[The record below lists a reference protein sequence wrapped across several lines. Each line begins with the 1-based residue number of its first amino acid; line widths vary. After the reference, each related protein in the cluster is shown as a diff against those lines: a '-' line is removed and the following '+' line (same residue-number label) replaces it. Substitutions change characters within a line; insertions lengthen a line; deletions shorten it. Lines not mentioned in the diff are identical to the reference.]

1 MEDGVKRPTRARRTR
16 RRIIDAAAALFVAEG
31 YGATTL
37 EQIAARAGV
46 AVQTIYFHFG
56 NKRTLLKEAV
66 DVASVGDDE
75 PVPLLERPWVQ
86 ALRVEPDP
94 HRVLEGWIAGSRE
107 ISERVA
113 GILGV
118 VRDAAV
124 VDPEMAEQW
133 AVNEEQRATAFR
145 VLVDLLAE
153 RDALRPGLDV
163 DEATDIVFAVLSVD
177 VYLLLTTRRGWSSQ
191 RWQRWTT
198 ETLRA
203 SLLA

>member
-1 MEDGVKRPTRARRTR
+1 MADGVKKRVTR
-16 RRIIDAAAALFVAEG
+16 RRIVDAAAELFVAQG
-31 YGATTL
+31 YGSTTL

-56 NKRTLLKEAV
+56 NKRTVLKEAV

-75 PVPLLERPWVQ
+75 PVPLLDRPWMDE
-86 ALRVEPDP
+86 LRAETDP
-94 HRVLEGWIAGSRE
+94 ARVLEGWVAASRE
-107 ISERVA
+107 IIERVA
-113 GILGV
+113 GVMGV

-133 AVNEEQRATAFR
+133 TVNEEQRAIAFR
-145 VLVDLLAE
+145 AFVDLLVARDGLREDLTAE
-153 RDALRPGLDV
+153 D
-163 DEATDIVFAVLSVD
+163 ATDIVVVVLSIEVF
-177 VYLLLTTRRGWSSQ
+177 LLLTTKRGWTPE

-203 SLLA
+203 GLLTGA

>member
-1 MEDGVKRPTRARRTR
+1 MADGVKKRVTR
-16 RRIIDAAAALFVAEG
+16 RRIVDAAAELFVAEG
-31 YGATTL
+31 YGSTTL

-56 NKRTLLKEAV
+56 NKRTVLKEAV

-75 PVPLLERPWVQ
+75 PVPLLDRPWMDE
-86 ALRVEPDP
+86 LRAETDP
-94 HRVLEGWIAGSRE
+94 ARVLEGWVAASRE
-107 ISERVA
+107 IIERVA
-113 GILGV
+113 GVMGV

-133 AVNEEQRATAFR
+133 TVNEEQRAIAFR
-145 VLVDLLAE
+145 AFVDLLVARGGLREDLTAE
-153 RDALRPGLDV
+153 
-163 DEATDIVFAVLSVD
+163 EATDIVVAVLSIEVF
-177 VYLLLTTRRGWSSQ
+177 LLLTTKRGWTPE

-203 SLLA
+203 GLLTGA